1 MLLKLNKCGVET
13 PKIIFERSK
22 DNLAFL
28 ALEYIPNGNFE
39 NWELFGEKLAALHTN
54 KNQFFG
60 LDYDNYIG
68 YIKKNY
74 FYENFKPTFKIK
86 KTKSRIFIKKKNKFL
101 PTKNYLFFA
110 SGISVLN
117 KNKRLI
123 EFKKDRWIKK
133 SDIVKIDHLEK
144 DYLKIMKLFKSSKYL
159 WGGKTSDG
167 IDCSALIQ
175 IYFYYNRIFFP
186 RDTKDQIK
194 FCKRKKDKNLS
205 KGDIIFWKGH
215 VGICLSKSKF
225 IHAYGPKK
233 KVVVMPTKQTIEL
246 IDKTANLKVKKVSNI
261 GNY

>member
-1 MLLKLNKCGVET
+1 MI
-13 PKIIFERSK
+13 PK
-22 DNLAFL
+22 
-28 ALEYIPNGNFE
+28 
-39 NWELFGEKLAALHTN
+39 
-54 KNQFFG
+54 
-60 LDYDNYIG
+60 
-68 YIKKNY
+68 
-74 FYENFKPTFKIK
+74 
-86 KTKSRIFIKKKNKFL
+86 
-101 PTKNYLFFA
+101 
-110 SGISVLN
+110 SVLN

-133 SDIVKIDHLEK
+133 KDVVKIDHLEK

-194 FCKRKKDKNLS
+194 FCKRKKGKNLS

>member
-1 MLLKLNKCGVET
+1 MKNNLFYNFSLGNINAKPSNNSET
-13 PKIIFERSK
+13 LSQI
-22 DNLAFL
+22 L
-28 ALEYIPNGNFE
+28 Y
-39 NWELFGEKLAALHTN
+39 GEKFKVL
-54 KNQFFG
+54 KNQKNWVKIKTNF
-60 LDYDNYIG
+60 DNYIG

-74 FYENFKPTFKIK
+74 FYKNFKPTFKIK

-117 KNKRLI
+117 KNKKLI
-123 EFKKDRWIKK
+123 EFKKDRWVKK

-144 DYLKIMKLFKSSKYL
+144 NYLKIIKLFKSSKYL

-175 IYFYYNRIFFP
+175 NYFYYNRIFFP

-194 FCKRKKDKNLS
+194 FCKRKKGKNFS

-215 VGICLSKSKF
+215 VGICLNKSKF